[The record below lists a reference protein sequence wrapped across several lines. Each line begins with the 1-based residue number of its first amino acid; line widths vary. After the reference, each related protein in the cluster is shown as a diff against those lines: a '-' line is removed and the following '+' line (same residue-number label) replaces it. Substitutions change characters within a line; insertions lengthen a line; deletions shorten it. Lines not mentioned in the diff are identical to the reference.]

1 MRKSMYLLA
10 ALLFVCSS
18 IWAQDYGIS
27 FSGFVKADHFVD
39 SRQTVTAREGHFLLY
54 PAAEVLDSNKDDVN
68 AAPNFNQLAI
78 QSRLTGKITAPDAFG
93 AKASGVIE
101 GAFFGHT
108 NDDIN
113 GFRLRHAFVKLAWEK
128 TALYFGQY
136 WHPMFVT
143 AVFPGVVSFNTGVP
157 FQPFSRN
164 PQFRLEQSLGSSGT
178 FILALLSQRDFAS
191 PGGST
196 SLRNAVLPNVHAQ
209 LQLTP
214 GKSVLGAGVDYK
226 MLRPRLIENGLK
238 TTETVTGLS
247 LIGYAKTDLG
257 NMTVKVEGVLGQNLF
272 DHLMIGGY
280 APMAELNSDN
290 QTQYTTMNNMS
301 VWAEV
306 HGNGSTLQPGIFF
319 GYTQNL
325 GGNDNINAEA
335 LAAAGT
341 ARGGTSLKDV
351 LRVSPRLVFK
361 SGKASL
367 ASELELTQA
376 GYTSAAAADVKGK
389 PGGDTTSVM
398 NIRLLIAAILSF

>member
-10 ALLFVCSS
+10 SLLFACSA
-18 IWAQDYGIS
+18 IWAQDATYGIS

-54 PAAEVLDSNKDDVN
+54 PVAEKLDEAGDDIN

-78 QSRLTGKITAPDAFG
+78 QTRLTGKITAPDAFG
-93 AKASGVIE
+93 AKTSGVIE
-101 GAFFGHT
+101 GAFFGHS
-108 NDDIN
+108 DSDIN
-113 GFRLRHAFVKLAWEK
+113 GFRLRHAFMKLSWEK
-128 TALYFGQY
+128 TSLYFGQY

-164 PQFRLEQSLGSSGT
+164 PQFRLEQALGSSGT

-209 LQLTP
+209 VQLTP

-226 MLRPRLIENGLK
+226 MLRPLLEEGGAK

-247 LIGYAKTDLG
+247 LIGYAKTNLG

-280 APMAELNSDN
+280 GAMAQLTEKD

-301 VWAEV
+301 VWAEI
-306 HGNGSTLQPGIFF
+306 HGNGSKLQPGVFF

-325 GGNDNINAEA
+325 GAGDEINAAA
-335 LAAAGT
+335 LS
-341 ARGGTSLKDV
+341 ARGSNLKDV

-361 SGKASL
+361 SGKSQL
-367 ASELELTQA
+367 AGELEMTQA
-376 GYTSAAAADVKGK
+376 GYATGADNKGK
-389 PGGDTTSVM
+389 PEGDTNSVM
-398 NIRLLIAAILSF
+398 NIRLLISAILSF

>member
-209 LQLTP
+209 VQLTP

-226 MLRPRLIENGLK
+226 MLRPALEEGGMK

-247 LIGYAKTDLG
+247 LIGYAKTNLG
-257 NMTVKVEGVLGQNLF
+257 NVTVKAEGVLGQNLF
-272 DHLMIGGY
+272 DQLMIGGY
-280 APMAELNSDN
+280 GAMAQLTDKD

-301 VWAEV
+301 VWAEI
-306 HGNGSTLQPGIFF
+306 HGNGSKLQPGVFF

-325 GGNDNINAEA
+325 GASDEINAAA
-335 LAAAGT
+335 LS
-341 ARGGTSLKDV
+341 ARGTNLKDV
-351 LRVSPRLVFK
+351 LRVSPRLVLK
-361 SGKASL
+361 SGKSQL
-367 ASELELTQA
+367 AGELEMTQA
-376 GYTSAAAADVKGK
+376 GYATDADNKGK
-389 PGGDTTSVM
+389 PEGDTNSVM
-398 NIRLLIAAILSF
+398 NIRLLISAILSF